1 MQDDP
6 EDVLTTGW
14 VGTWDLRKGRESMR
28 ETTQMNEP
36 GSNFWYFFFTVALYF
51 TVMRCERKVI
61 LSMVLAVCVPVLY
74 LLIPDLF
81 YGKATWYESLTQ
93 VFRAVSWRALKL
105 GVVGF

>member
-36 GSNFWYFFFTVALYF
+36 GSNFWYFFFHCCTIFHCYE
-51 TVMRCERKVI
+51 MRTKGDPEHGPRCLRAGA
-61 LSMVLAVCVPVLY
+61 VLAHP
-74 LLIPDLF
+74 
-81 YGKATWYESLTQ
+81 
-93 VFRAVSWRALKL
+93 
-105 GVVGF
+105 